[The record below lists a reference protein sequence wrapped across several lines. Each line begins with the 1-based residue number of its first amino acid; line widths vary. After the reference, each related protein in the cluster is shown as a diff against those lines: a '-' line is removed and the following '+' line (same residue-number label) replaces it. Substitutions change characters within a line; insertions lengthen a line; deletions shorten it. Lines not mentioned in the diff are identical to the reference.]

1 MVESRTFVPA
11 FPANPRAPN
20 GFLYVCK
27 KERAKISSG
36 RGRIGNDSKPG
47 GNAYEQDVRRKRDG
61 GVDPSSRLASS
72 PDRDRLHDLGGHALL
87 MGSNE
92 PHPFVS
98 HGWHWPKRRPELS
111 NRTAQNSGTRPFVP
125 DDQHSLCASHVP
137 PEGRARSHSRPTLVD
152 IHLGSYNGIVSH
164 SRSLAAAA
172 EFHLESQMCLLSAWM
187 ESMATARVSEAS
199 LQ

>member
-1 MVESRTFVPA
+1 MEGNTSVRFEPAMVESRTFVPA

-72 PDRDRLHDLGGHALL
+72 PDRDRLHERPSNNSLL
-87 MGSNE
+87 ILLTTRDE
-92 PHPFVS
+92 
-98 HGWHWPKRRPELS
+98 KRTHTKR
-111 NRTAQNSGTRPFVP
+111 
-125 DDQHSLCASHVP
+125 
-137 PEGRARSHSRPTLVD
+137 
-152 IHLGSYNGIVSH
+152 
-164 SRSLAAAA
+164 
-172 EFHLESQMCLLSAWM
+172 
-187 ESMATARVSEAS
+187 
-199 LQ
+199 